1 MGLLSRMAALG
12 SSASPAARARLDAFL
27 APTAWWYV
35 QRTSAR
41 IREGGDVSE
50 FDAYWGKLLLPTGT
64 WADIIGWSQNDRFRA
79 VARLEFLRSRYAK
92 TERYRRAEE
101 VFMDGGGGKL
111 RADRLPTRRQ
121 LISVFGME
129 DWNWSDGAAALSTS
143 SGIASKRTQN
153 LEDLRKN
160 EITQTRVRVV
170 DGGYDLTSP
179 IRLRG
184 KGHHPVRD
192 TCDSDGVPLWDL
204 EDVLEAGGC
213 CVHGRSEFNLF
224 SEENQMY
231 EVFTREYVDTLVDT
245 IIGIKGRRHGERDGS
260 MARDFVVVEIGAGTG
275 ALSHHMRRR
284 LYELEHKGV
293 AGVKSIDV
301 IATDSGSWKLDGGD
315 FPVEPYNVKE
325 ALERL
330 KPDLVITSWMPA
342 GEDWTK
348 DFRRAAIPDYLLIGE
363 ADDGCTGHNWLTWGN
378 KAYMEAKDHERK
390 IGGRSIVAPF
400 AEDGYKRTDLQD
412 LAQLQLQ
419 RYDCKMAPNQSTT
432 VLFSKSD

>member
-1 MGLLSRMAALG
+1 MAALG

-101 VFMDGGGGKL
+101 VFMNGGGGKL
-111 RADRLPTRRQ
+111 RSDRLPTRRQ

-231 EVFTREYVDTLVDT
+231 EVFSEYVDTLVDT

-275 ALSHHMRRR
+275 ALSITCA
-284 LYELEHKGV
+284 E
-293 AGVKSIDV
+293 
-301 IATDSGSWKLDGGD
+301 GS
-315 FPVEPYNVKE
+315 
-325 ALERL
+325 
-330 KPDLVITSWMPA
+330 TSW
-342 GEDWTK
+342 
-348 DFRRAAIPDYLLIGE
+348 
-363 ADDGCTGHNWLTWGN
+363 
-378 KAYMEAKDHERK
+378 
-390 IGGRSIVAPF
+390 
-400 AEDGYKRTDLQD
+400 
-412 LAQLQLQ
+412 
-419 RYDCKMAPNQSTT
+419 STR
-432 VLFSKSD
+432 V